1 MSGCARRCPTSAASR
16 PRSSAAGTTRCS
28 IPPAIAGGTAPM
40 IRSILVALDDTPGAA
55 AAAELAIALARRSGA
70 QLTAAVVLD

>member
-1 MSGCARRCPTSAASR
+1 
-16 PRSSAAGTTRCS
+16 
-28 IPPAIAGGTAPM
+28 M